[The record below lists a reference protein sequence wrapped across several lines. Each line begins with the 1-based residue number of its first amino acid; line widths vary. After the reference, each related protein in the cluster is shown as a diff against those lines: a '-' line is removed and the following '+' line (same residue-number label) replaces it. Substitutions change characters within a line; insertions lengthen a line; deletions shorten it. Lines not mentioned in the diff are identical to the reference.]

1 MKIIFTLTLFLF
13 LCQLI
18 EAQSKLEKKI
28 AVMDSLVEVTFGQ
41 GQYAEALEVQEK
53 ILRLVLDS
61 DKENTQIH
69 TEALNNMAVINQYI
83 GDYILAEKYYLQVI
97 EIRSK
102 ILAPNDPEIA
112 LAYSNVAVLYQLI
125 AEYDKALSYNMK
137 ALKIREEK
145 LGKDDPN
152 YATTLHNMG
161 YLYRELGEYTKA
173 ELLYQE
179 SLDLREK
186 IYGKKH
192 PACAQV
198 LNNLGALYRVQK
210 RYKEAAHLFAQ
221 SLEIVK
227 AFRGEEHPNVAN
239 LLNNL
244 GMLYRKDGQL
254 EKAKE
259 SYEKALSI
267 RLQIYGE
274 NHVRVGQSY
283 DNLAVFYAMETKDYD
298 AALEYS
304 KKGLSVMEKVLG
316 NQHSYYA
323 TTLNKM
329 SHIYL
334 LRDEVLKSIAL
345 AIQSF
350 QINSIE
356 NFECDSLGTA
366 IIEQCQKS
374 TYQKPLRAIRSL
386 VLLDNATYQLYLNEK
401 NQVYLERAVQFTE
414 ATIKLVQK
422 LQVNLANKEDKLLIL
437 QNIPE
442 ITRRGLLYSELLYK
456 ATNDKKYLDLGLYF
470 AENNKSTI
478 LNSAIQS
485 DNAMRFG
492 EVPDTLIAE
501 EKGFKETLDALK
513 KELIEAVEKKDSIQ
527 ISKVRVALIKAQQKQ
542 NVFKEKLAK
551 AYPKY
556 AKLQYQQFQ
565 ANLSTIQTTLLTP
578 NSALLEYYI
587 SEDQLFIFLINT
599 DKVVFQKIDMKIKK
613 LKTKIRK
620 LRKGLSDYTF
630 IAKKQDLAGLTYSE
644 AAYSLYQLLIAP
656 FEKDLEGIERLII
669 VPDNVLGHIPFEA
682 LLTEEV
688 EQTNKLNYKKLPYL
702 INRFSISYTYSI
714 NLLMENINHK
724 GPVNNGKLIGFA
736 SSYPKVDSTGLLVRS
751 FSQQNLRKNLILL
764 PAVQTEVQALQDLI
778 GGDSYYFGKTAN
790 EAQFKKV
797 AGEYSVVHLAMHGI
811 LNKKTP
817 LLSSLAFSENLD
829 SIEDNFLEAHEI
841 SNLQLNNDLVVLSA
855 CETGYGKFEAGEG
868 VMSLA
873 RSFMYAGVPSLVVSL
888 WQVNDASTSR
898 LMQSFYKNISNNM
911 TKDEALRLAKLEYI
925 ETAPDIA
932 AHPAF
937 WSPFIQIGDSRAI
950 KIKKTSGSLKW
961 FIGFGVL
968 LFLIGTIYFLR
979 KKER

>member
-1 MKIIFTLTLFLF
+1 MKIILTLILF
-13 LCQLI
+13 TFSFQLI
-18 EAQSKLEKKI
+18 EAQSKLEKEI

-41 GQYAEALEVQEK
+41 GQYAEALKIQEK
-53 ILRLVLDS
+53 ILKFVLES

-83 GDYILAEKYYLQVI
+83 GDYTLAEKYYLQVI

-112 LAYSNVAVLYQLI
+112 LAYSNIAVLYQLI
-125 AEYDKALSYNMK
+125 SEYDKALSYNIK

-161 YLYRELGEYTKA
+161 YLYRELGEYAKA

-210 RYKEAAHLFAQ
+210 RYKEAASLFAQ

-267 RLQIYGE
+267 RLKIYGE

-283 DNLAVFYAMETKDYD
+283 DNLAVFYTMETKDYD
-298 AALEYS
+298 TALEYS
-304 KKGLSVMEKVLG
+304 KKGLRVMEKVLG
-316 NQHSYYA
+316 KQHSYYPA
-323 TTLNKM
+323 TLNKM

-334 LRDEVLKSIAL
+334 LRNEVPKSIAL
-345 AIQSF
+345 SIQAF

-356 NFECDSLGTA
+356 KFECDSLGTA
-366 IIEQCQKS
+366 IIEQYQKS

-386 VLLDNATYQLYLNEK
+386 VLLDNAMYQLYLNEK

-414 ATIKLVQK
+414 ATVKLVQK
-422 LQVNLANKEDKLLIL
+422 LQVNLSNKEDKFLIL

-442 ITRRGLLYSELLYK
+442 ITQRGLLYSELLYK

-485 DNAMRFG
+485 DNAMHFG
-492 EVPDTLIAE
+492 EVPDSLIAA
-501 EKGFKETLDALK
+501 EKGFKEALGALK
-513 KELIEAVEKKDSIQ
+513 KELIEAVEKKDSVQ
-527 ISKVRVALIKAQQKQ
+527 ISAVRVALIKAQQKQ

-565 ANLSTIQTTLLTP
+565 ADLLTIQTTLLTS

-613 LKTKIRK
+613 LKAKIRK

-630 IAKKQDLAGLTYSE
+630 ITKKQEVAGITYSE

-688 EQTNKLNYKKLPYL
+688 GQAKELNYKKLPYL
-702 INRFSISYTYSI
+702 VKRFSISYTYSV
-714 NLLMENINHK
+714 NLLMDNINHK
-724 GPVNNGKLIGFA
+724 RPVNNGKLIGFA
-736 SSYPKVDSTGLLVRS
+736 SSYPKIDSTGLLVRS

-764 PAVQTEVQALQDLI
+764 PAVQTEVQSIQDLI
-778 GGDSYYFGKTAN
+778 GGSSYYFGKTAN

-829 SIEDNFLEAHEI
+829 SLEDNFLEAHEI

-925 ETAPDIA
+925 ETASDIA

-950 KIKKTSGSLKW
+950 KIKKTGGLLKW
-961 FIGFGVL
+961 FIGFGGL
-968 LFLIGTIYFLR
+968 FFLIGAVYLLR